1 MSAYRLPPALTILSA
16 ALLLVS
22 STAAIAGPQ
31 QEKMKACNAEAKEK
45 ALKGD
50 ERRSF
55 MSGCLSSGSAA
66 KPTLTADEAGA
77 LKERKKQCRTEATD
91 KALKGEERKSFIA
104 ECVKA

>member
-1 MSAYRLPPALTILSA
+1 MSAYRLSSTLTVLSA
-16 ALLLVS
+16 AFLLVS
-22 STAAIAGPQ
+22 PSAAIAGPQ

-66 KPTLTADEAGA
+66 KQTLTADEAGA
-77 LKERKKQCRTEATD
+77 LKDRKKQCRTEATE

>member
-1 MSAYRLPPALTILSA
+1 MPSKRRFLFLSVLP
-16 ALLLVS
+16 ALLLVQS
-22 STAAIAGPQ
+22 PVIHAGPQ
-31 QEKMKACNAEAKEK
+31 QDRMKTCNAEAKEN

-66 KPTLTADEAGA
+66 KQKLTADEAGA
-77 LKERKKQCRTEATD
+77 LKDRKKQCRSEATD

>member
-1 MSAYRLPPALTILSA
+1 MSAYRLPSALTVLSA
-16 ALLLVS
+16 AFLLVS
-22 STAAIAGPQ
+22 SATAIAGPQ

-66 KPTLTADEAGA
+66 KPTLTADEASA
-77 LKERKKQCRTEATD
+77 LKDRKKQCRSEATD
-91 KALKGEERKSFIA
+91 KALKGDERKSYIA
-104 ECVKA
+104 DCVKA

>member
-66 KPTLTADEAGA
+66 KPTLTADEASA

>member
-1 MSAYRLPPALTILSA
+1 MSAYRLPPALTVLSA

-66 KPTLTADEAGA
+66 KPTLTADEASA

>member
-1 MSAYRLPPALTILSA
+1 MFAYRLSSALTVLSA
-16 ALLLVS
+16 AILLAS
-22 STAAIAGPQ
+22 SAFAIAGPQ
-31 QEKMKACNAEAKEK
+31 QERMKSCNAEAKEK

-50 ERRSF
+50 DRRSF
-55 MSGCLSSGSAA
+55 MSSCLSSGSAA

-104 ECVKA
+104 DCVKT

>member
-22 STAAIAGPQ
+22 STAAVAGPQ
-31 QEKMKACNAEAKEK
+31 QEKMKTCNAEAKEK

-66 KPTLTADEAGA
+66 KPTLTADEASA
-77 LKERKKQCRTEATD
+77 LKDRKKQCRSEATD

-104 ECVKA
+104 DCVKA

>member
-1 MSAYRLPPALTILSA
+1 MSAYRFPSALTVLSA
-16 ALLLVS
+16 AFLLVS
-22 STAAIAGPQ
+22 SNAAVAGPQ

-66 KPTLTADEAGA
+66 KPTLTADEASA
-77 LKERKKQCRTEATD
+77 LKDRKKQCRSEATD